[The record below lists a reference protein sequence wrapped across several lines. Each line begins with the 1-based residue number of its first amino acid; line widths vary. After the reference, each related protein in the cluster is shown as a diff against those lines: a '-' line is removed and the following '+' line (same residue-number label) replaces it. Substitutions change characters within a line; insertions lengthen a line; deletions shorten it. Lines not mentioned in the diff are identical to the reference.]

1 MVSMETGMRHETMG
15 VDHAMSR
22 VDRVDAN
29 IMGNSKLNS
38 IVGSLWAQ
46 QRTDNESGS
55 SQGNQSPRSGVM
67 SEGEPESPGDSG
79 TDVRHKDGEDQSDP
93 EPEYQMKPSIG
104 IRSDL
109 LPTEPIP
116 RESISEMRDMSNLH
130 NLPALEALR
139 RQAGGHG
146 NFLQNHTPFQPLVRP
161 PSQPPTPQSSN
172 GSVDMG
178 PSWSFE
184 EQFKQLY
191 EIDDNPKRREFLD
204 DLFAFMQ
211 KRGTPINRLPIM
223 AKQVLDLYELYN
235 LVCARGGLVEVV
247 NKKQWQ
253 EIIKGLGLPSSI
265 TSAAFTL
272 RTQYTKYLYPLEC
285 SQKNF
290 SSAEELQVSI
300 DGNKREGRRG
310 SYGNFEPPM
319 SHGFPSS
326 QVSPLSLVQSA
337 PRQVAPHSP
346 PQKQSPGAPDPIA
359 ALEMTRMALWKLYQQ
374 GGQNQLPPF
383 MQNLPLDF
391 LQKQNLDLLQKQNLP
406 LDILPPLQA
415 SPRPPSQEAAIN
427 LHVAEQRRKDE
438 RQIREEDD
446 LRRRDEQAK
455 ERLAV
460 MDREHKEKLDQQRE
474 GREKELRERLM
485 EREDERPSKKLRMEG
500 TPRQANISMSSS
512 EDEQGDKSMAI
523 SMEIN
528 GVTYSGVLYARPS

>member
-1 MVSMETGMRHETMG
+1 MRHETMG
-15 VDHAMSR
+15 VEHGMNR
-22 VDRVDAN
+22 LDRVDAN

-46 QRTDNESGS
+46 QRNENESGS
-55 SQGNQSPRSGVM
+55 SQGNQSPRSGAM

-104 IRSDL
+104 IRQDL

-116 RESISEMRDMSNLH
+116 RESISDMRDMAGLH

-146 NFLQNHTPFQPLVRP
+146 GHFMSQPHVPFQQMPIRP
-161 PSQPPTPQSSN
+161 PSQPTTPQSSN

-285 SQKNF
+285 TQKNF
-290 SSAEELQVSI
+290 SSADELQASI

-310 SYGNFEPPM
+310 SYGQFDNPGM
-319 SHGFPSS
+319 GHGLPST
-326 QVSPLSLVQSA
+326 QVSPLSLVSSA
-337 PRQVAPHSP
+337 PRHLPPLSP
-346 PQKQSPGAPDPIA
+346 PQKHSPGAPDPIA

-374 GGQNQLPPF
+374 GAQGGQSQLPPF
-383 MQNLPLDF
+383 MQNIPLDF
-391 LQKQNLDLLQKQNLP
+391 LQKQNIP
-406 LDILPPLQA
+406 LDILPPLTV
-415 SPRPPSQEAAIN
+415 SPRPPSQESAIN

-438 RQIREEDD
+438 RQIREEEESK
-446 LRRRDEQAK
+446 RREEQAK
-455 ERLAV
+455 ERLADQR
-460 MDREHKEKLDQQRE
+460 MEQQRE
-474 GREKELRERLM
+474 GREKELRERLVD
-485 EREDERPSKKLRMEG
+485 REEERPAKKLRVEG

-512 EDEQGDKSMAI
+512 EDEAGDKSMEI